1 MDFFLSLK
9 NNAKTYIMKPIK
21 SSLLQ
26 NVFQISL
33 FFIGAGVL
41 AQTNGMDSTEMSITK
56 TINDTD
62 IIWNPAPE
70 FLPGCSFA
78 ILHGDITKPNL
89 DFFFKVEPNT
99 DVIYHTHNS
108 AERMVLISG
117 EMEVQYEGENPQI
130 LKAGTY
136 AYGPA
141 SKPHR
146 AKCLNSGQCVLFIA
160 LVEPFN
166 VEPVTK
172 KE

>member
-1 MDFFLSLK
+1 MKQIKINLSQIMYCLSFLFVF
-9 NNAKTYIMKPIK
+9 N
-21 SSLLQ
+21 LQ
-26 NVFQISL
+26 
-33 FFIGAGVL
+33 
-41 AQTNGMDSTEMSITK
+41 AQTNGMETAEMSISK
-56 TINDTD
+56 TINDPD
-62 IIWNPAPE
+62 IIWNPAPD
-70 FLPGCSFA
+70 FFPGCSFT
-78 ILHGDITKPNL
+78 ILHGDISKPNL

-99 DVIYHTHNS
+99 EIITHTHDS

-117 EMEVQYEGENPQI
+117 ELEVQYEGENPQI

-160 LVEPFN
+160 MIEPFN
-166 VEPVTK
+166 AEPITK